1 MEDPVAQ
8 GSATRWVLKNFA
20 CICVVGWLV
29 GFRFCL
35 NKFENYAATANHSI
49 SIAGPHETREM
60 GTLNFQKKKEQEEE
74 EHAPTKKK
82 EQLKRTETSDNG
94 HGGEE
99 NEKKEQKR
107 RDEEGVNEIMQ
118 RETAMREK
126 KTARNQLMNSTRRMN
141 IRELRHGA
149 VDQKKERKRSAS
161 HYVIFLVGFTLKR
174 KCHHREKKSLSPIQS
189 GSWTCLLP
197 VFSE

>member
-60 GTLNFQKKKEQEEE
+60 GTLNFKKKKNKKRKNTHQR
-74 EHAPTKKK
+74 KKK
-82 EQLKRTETSDNG
+82 NSWNEPKHPTTATE
-94 HGGEE
+94 EKKMK
-99 NEKKEQKR
+99 KKEQKR

-197 VFSE
+197 VFPE